1 MREGVLLTGKRMK
14 EMIKKEKGKVTLR
27 QKDCER
33 QNEEI
38 SHLPVIF

>member
-1 MREGVLLTGKRMK
+1 MK
-14 EMIKKEKGKVTLR
+14 KKENNKVTLR

-38 SHLPVIF
+38 SHLLEIF